1 MVMPG
6 QRTGSTAGRKTT
18 VMEGK
23 RRGWRPGLG
32 TLAGVAALASAIM
45 ALVVAPPDAIQG
57 QSQRLMYVHVPS
69 AWTAYCAYA
78 LVLFSSIAV
87 LLRRGQRWD
96 ALARAGA
103 ELGVGMTALA
113 IVEGS
118 IWGHT
123 VWGVWWTWDA
133 RLVTTA
139 VMMFLYLGYLVARG
153 LPGSPERVAR
163 RSAWLGIALFAQV
176 PVVHFSVLWWRTLHQ
191 PPTLLRPDLE
201 APIAPLM
208 LAALLTSLVA
218 FMLAGA
224 WFVRRRVAQ
233 LAPAAAPANETVEQ
247 PAAQPAPVRGTPV
260 LARGDVTP
268 TGAATAPLLLTRS
281 RL

>member
-1 MVMPG
+1 V
-6 QRTGSTAGRKTT
+6 TGVG
-18 VMEGK
+18 
-23 RRGWRPGLG
+23 
-32 TLAGVAALASAIM
+32 ALAAAVL
-45 ALVVAPPDAIQG
+45 ALAVAPPDALQG

-69 AWTAYCAYA
+69 AWTAYCAFA
-78 LVLFSSIAV
+78 VVLAASVAV
-87 LLRRGQRWD
+87 LLRRGPRWD

-118 IWGHT
+118 IWGHE
-123 VWGVWWTWDA
+123 VWGVWWTWDP

-139 VMMFLYLGYLVARG
+139 VLLLLYLGYLTARG
-153 LPGSPERVAR
+153 LPGAPERVAR

-201 APIAPLM
+201 APIAPMM
-208 LAALLTSLVA
+208 LAALLTSLAA

-224 WFVRRRVAQ
+224 WFLRRRVVQ
-233 LAPAAAPANETVEQ
+233 LAPAE
-247 PAAQPAPVRGTPV
+247 QPAPVAAPAEAPEDTPAKAPAPV
-260 LARGDVTP
+260 R
-268 TGAATAPLLLTRS
+268 TASDLVLTRTS
-281 RL
+281 A

>member
-1 MVMPG
+1 
-6 QRTGSTAGRKTT
+6 
-18 VMEGK
+18 
-23 RRGWRPGLG
+23 
-32 TLAGVAALASAIM
+32 VAAGTGLA
-45 ALVVAPPDAIQG
+45 ALVLGLVIAPPDAVQG

-78 LVLFSSIAV
+78 VVLVASVAV
-87 LLRRGQRWD
+87 LLRRGPRWD

-113 IVEGS
+113 IAEGS

-139 VMMFLYLGYLVARG
+139 VLMLLYVGYIAVRG
-153 LPGSPERVAR
+153 LPGTPERSAR
-163 RSAWLGIALFAQV
+163 RSAWLGIALFAAG

-191 PPTLLRPDLE
+191 PPTLLRPDLDP
-201 APIAPLM
+201 PIAASM

-224 WFVRRRVAQ
+224 WFLRRRVAQ
-233 LAPAAAPANETVEQ
+233 LAPVAEPADEPVAAPVE
-247 PAAQPAPVRGTPV
+247 PRATGLDQPAPRP
-260 LARGDVTP
+260 AAD
-268 TGAATAPLLLTRS
+268 ATASPLVLTRS
-281 RL
+281 RS

>member
-6 QRTGSTAGRKTT
+6 QIVGKAAGRTAPP
-18 VMEGK
+18 
-23 RRGWRPGLG
+23 RRSHRWRPSLGL
-32 TLAGVAALASAIM
+32 TTGVVALAAAVM
-45 ALVVAPPDAIQG
+45 ALAVAPPDAIQG
-57 QSQRLMYVHVPS
+57 QSQRLMYVHVPA

-78 LVLFSSIAV
+78 VVLFASIAV
-87 LLRRGQRWD
+87 LLRRGRRWD
-96 ALARAGA
+96 ALAQAGA
-103 ELGVGMTALA
+103 ELGVGMTALT

-118 IWGHT
+118 IWGHET
-123 VWGVWWTWDA
+123 WGVWWTWDP

-139 VMMFLYLGYLVARG
+139 VLLLLYLGYLAIRG
-153 LPGSPERVAR
+153 LPGAPERAAR
-163 RSAWLGIALFAQV
+163 RSAWLGIVLFAQV

-224 WFVRRRVAQ
+224 WFLRRRLAQ
-233 LAPAAAPANETVEQ
+233 LAPDHAPTTTDGPDQPVE
-247 PAAQPAPVRGTPV
+247 
-260 LARGDVTP
+260 
-268 TGAATAPLLLTRS
+268 APLPPSPVATDSPAGTEPSRPLVLTRS
-281 RL
+281 IR